1 MDTISLDLY
10 GLQHAIAI
18 MPHSRAREDTAQ
30 PSRLPAFQMRVCHDD
45 LLKCKAG

>member
-30 PSRLPAFQMRVCHDD
+30 PSRLRRIGD
-45 LLKCKAG
+45 